1 MEIDRREFFTGL
13 AVTATAPK
21 LPAINTAAAS
31 LPVLLTTA
39 IFERLGLVD
48 AEQQQRAIVLA
59 RRSLRA
65 CVKELRAREGPEIA
79 RVMAD
84 FSRAS

>member
-1 MEIDRREFFTGL
+1 MEIDRREFLTGL
-13 AVTATAPK
+13 AATATAPI
-21 LPAINTAAAS
+21 LPAITTAAAS
-31 LPVLLTTA
+31 LPVLPTTA

-65 CVKELRAREGPEIA
+65 CVKELRAREGAEIA
-79 RVMAD
+79 GS
-84 FSRAS
+84 F